1 MGYDIH
7 PGTVMRSC
15 IDSVTAVHQVYSSMQ
30 VRIHMYYI
38 KKRKQAILRKK
49 HPYNC
54 FAMTMY

>member
-30 VRIHMYYI
+30 VSVHMYYNYI
-38 KKRKQAILRKK
+38 QVHVCKNKGNKI
-49 HPYNC
+49 HVY
-54 FAMTMY
+54 

>member
-30 VRIHMYYI
+30 VRIHMYYN
-38 KKRKQAILRKK
+38 KKKK
-49 HPYNC
+49 TSYIEKK
-54 FAMTMY
+54 ASL